1 VSPVEKEPEGLE
13 RWFSVDGAAA
23 MRALGI
29 EAGWRV
35 LDFGCGPG
43 RYAVPLAQVVGA
55 GGEVIAADKKI
66 LSIHRL
72 RKSAERR
79 RPAGKLTIERR
90 DAMEVLAGI
99 ERASLDAVLLFDVLH
114 HVKDLSALAGELARA
129 VRDGG
134 LAIVYPSEGPHPGR
148 VDMDEVTLR
157 LGEAGFAP
165 AGEKRLCLPH
175 AGEMITDVVHAF
187 RKTV

>member
-43 RYAVPLAQVVGA
+43 RFAVPLGQVVGE

-66 LSIHRL
+66 LSVHRL
-72 RKSAERR
+72 RKAAERWC
-79 RPAGKLTIERR
+79 PAGKLTIERR
-90 DAMEVLAGI
+90 DAMEVLAGLGD
-99 ERASLDAVLLFDVLH
+99 ASLDGVLLFDVLH
-114 HVKDLSALAGELARA
+114 HVRDLSALGGELARA
-129 VRDGG
+129 LRDGG

-148 VDMDEVTLR
+148 VDMAEVTRR
-157 LGEAGFAP
+157 LGEHSFAP
-165 AGEKRLCLPH
+165 AGEHRLRLPH
-175 AGEMITDVVHAF
+175 AGHMTEDTVYVF
-187 RKTV
+187 RRSH